1 MTIILSK
8 PIVGLM
14 KTKIL
19 SIALATSIALSGCA
33 QSTPDVQPTQEPFTG
48 ITIVAST
55 NVWGDIAKSIGG
67 DRVQVVSIIE
77 NFAQDPHSYEASA
90 RDQLAVND
98 ADLIVANGGGYDSF
112 IDTLAKSAGNENIVY
127 AYLPDELAKEDQAA
141 KEDDGHDHD
150 HDHDHAEGNEHVWYD
165 FHVVEDFASRL
176 AGALAALDSEYS
188 TVYSDNLVVFQTEI
202 EILEDRVAA
211 FSGKYAGSTVV
222 TSEPVA
228 DYLLTEMGLE
238 NLTPASFSQ
247 AIEEELDVSP
257 KDLLEIQKL
266 LKSKSV
272 DVFVVNPQTGSVQID
287 GLVSLAKQN
296 GVSVV
301 ELSELLPAGS
311 RYYDWMDLNIANL
324 EAALR

>member
-1 MTIILSK
+1 
-8 PIVGLM
+8 M
-14 KTKIL
+14 KIK
-19 SIALATSIALSGCA
+19 SLAVAAASVLVLSGCA
-33 QSTPDVQPTQEPFTG
+33 TTAPEAQPTQIPFEG

-98 ADLIVANGGGYDSF
+98 ADLIVANGGGYDFF
-112 IDTLAKSAGNENIVY
+112 IEDLAKAAGDKEVIF
-127 AYLPDELAKEDQAA
+127 AYLPEELAKEDG
-141 KEDDGHDHD
+141 DHNHDHSD
-150 HDHDHAEGNEHVWYD
+150 GNEHVWYD
-165 FHVVEDFASRL
+165 FHVAESFANRL
-176 AGALAALDSEYS
+176 AAALAVLDSEYS
-188 TVYSDNLVVFQTEI
+188 SVYSDNLIDFQGEI
-202 EILEDRVAA
+202 EILEDRMAEV
-211 FSGKYAGSTVV
+211 SGKYSGASFVA
-222 TSEPVA
+222 SEPVA
-228 DYLLTEMGLE
+228 NYLLLELGLE
-238 NLTPASFSQ
+238 DQTPKSFSQ

-266 LKSKSV
+266 LKSKAV

-296 GVSVV
+296 GIAIV
-301 ELSELLPAGS
+301 ELSELLPEGF

>member
-1 MTIILSK
+1 MKSK
-8 PIVGLM
+8 LPAL
-14 KTKIL
+14 
-19 SIALATSIALSGCA
+19 ALATSIALSGCA
-33 QSTPDVQPTQEPFTG
+33 QSTPELEPTDEPFTG
-48 ITIVAST
+48 ITVVAST

-112 IDTLAKSAGNENIVY
+112 MDTLAQASGNENIIY

-150 HDHDHAEGNEHVWYD
+150 HSDGNEHVWYD

-176 AGALAALDSEYS
+176 AGKLAALDSEYS
-188 TVYSDNLVVFQTEI
+188 TVYSDNLVVFQSEI
-202 EILEDRVAA
+202 EILEDRMAVI
-211 FSGKYAGSTVV
+211 SGKYAGATFVA
-222 TSEPVA
+222 SEPVA
-228 DYLLTEMGLE
+228 NYLLIEIGLE
-238 NLTPASFSQ
+238 DLTPKSFSQ

-257 KDLLEIQKL
+257 KDLLEIQNL

-287 GLVSLAKQN
+287 ALVALAKEN
-296 GVSVV
+296 SIAVV

-311 RYYDWMDLNIANL
+311 RYYDWMDLNLANL

>member
-1 MTIILSK
+1 MKIINL
-8 PIVGLM
+8 
-14 KTKIL
+14 
-19 SIALATSIALSGCA
+19 ALVTAAALVLAGCA
-33 QSTPDVQPTQEPFTG
+33 PTQTEPEPTAEPFTG
-48 ITIVAST
+48 VTIVAST

-98 ADLIVANGGGYDSF
+98 ADLIIANGGGYDSF

-141 KEDDGHDHD
+141 KEGDGHD

-188 TVYSDNLVVFQTEI
+188 TVYSDNLAVFQTEI

-211 FSGKYAGSTVV
+211 FSGKYSGSTVV

-228 DYLLTEMGLE
+228 DYLLIEMGLE
-238 NLTPASFSQ
+238 NLTPKSFSQ

-287 GLVSLAKQN
+287 ALIELAKQN
-296 GVSVV
+296 GISIV

-311 RYYDWMDLNIANL
+311 RYFDWMDLNIANL

>member
-1 MTIILSK
+1 
-8 PIVGLM
+8 M
-14 KTKIL
+14 KIKNL
-19 SIALATSIALSGCA
+19 ALVTAAVLVLAGC
-33 QSTPDVQPTQEPFTG
+33 STTEPEVQPTETSFDG

-98 ADLIVANGGGYDSF
+98 ADLIVANGGGYDFF
-112 IDTLAKSAGNENIVY
+112 IEDLAKASGNKEIIF
-127 AYLPDELAKEDQAA
+127 AYLPEELAKEDG
-141 KEDDGHDHD
+141 DHNHDHSD
-150 HDHDHAEGNEHVWYD
+150 GNEHVWYD
-165 FHVVEDFASRL
+165 FHVAEDFASRL
-176 AGALAALDSEYS
+176 AAVLAALDADYS
-188 TVYSDNLVVFQTEI
+188 SNYSDNLIDFQGEI
-202 EILEDRVAA
+202 EILEDRIAA
-211 FSGKYAGSTVV
+211 VSGKYSGASFVA
-222 TSEPVA
+222 SEPVA
-228 DYLLTEMGLE
+228 NYLLLELGLKD
-238 NLTPASFSQ
+238 LTPKSFSQ

-257 KDLLEIQKL
+257 KDLLAIQNL
-266 LKSKSV
+266 LKTKKV

-296 GVSVV
+296 GIAIV

-311 RYYDWMDLNIANL
+311 RYFDWMDLNIANL

>member
-1 MTIILSK
+1 
-8 PIVGLM
+8 M
-14 KTKIL
+14 KTKL
-19 SIALATSIALSGCA
+19 LALALATSIALSGCA
-33 QSTPDVQPTQEPFTG
+33 QSTPEVQPTQKPFTG
-48 ITIVAST
+48 ITVVAST

-211 FSGKYAGSTVV
+211 FSGKYANSTVV

-228 DYLLTEMGLE
+228 DYLLIEMGLE

-296 GVSVV
+296 GIAVV
-301 ELSELLPAGS
+301 ELSELLPEGS

>member
-1 MTIILSK
+1 
-8 PIVGLM
+8 
-14 KTKIL
+14 
-19 SIALATSIALSGCA
+19 
-33 QSTPDVQPTQEPFTG
+33 
-48 ITIVAST
+48 
-55 NVWGDIAKSIGG
+55 
-67 DRVQVVSIIE
+67 VQVVSIIE

-98 ADLIVANGGGYDSF
+98 ADLIIANGGGYDSF

-141 KEDDGHDHD
+141 KEDDGHDHDHD

-211 FSGKYAGSTVV
+211 FSGKYSGSTVV

-228 DYLLTEMGLE
+228 DYLLIEMGLE
-238 NLTPASFSQ
+238 NLTPKSFSQ

-287 GLVSLAKQN
+287 ALIELAKQN
-296 GVSVV
+296 GISIV

-324 EAALR
+324 EAALG

>member
-1 MTIILSK
+1 
-8 PIVGLM
+8 M
-14 KTKIL
+14 KIRSL
-19 SIALATSIALSGCA
+19 ALVTAAVLVLAGCA
-33 QSTPDVQPTQEPFTG
+33 TTEPEAEPTQIPFEG

-98 ADLIVANGGGYDSF
+98 ADLIVANGGGYDPF
-112 IDTLAKSAGNENIVY
+112 IDALAKSAGNKDIVY
-127 AYLPDELAKEDQAA
+127 AYLAEELAKEDG
-141 KEDDGHDHD
+141 DHNHDHSD
-150 HDHDHAEGNEHVWYD
+150 GNEHVWYD
-165 FHVVEDFASRL
+165 FHVAEGFANRL
-176 AGALAALDSEYS
+176 AAALAVLDSEYS
-188 TVYSDNLVVFQTEI
+188 SVYSDNLIDFQGEI
-202 EILEDRVAA
+202 EILEDRMAEV
-211 FSGKYAGSTVV
+211 SGKYSGASFVA
-222 TSEPVA
+222 SEPVA
-228 DYLLTEMGLE
+228 NYLLLELGLE
-238 NLTPASFSQ
+238 DLTPKSFSQ

-257 KDLLEIQKL
+257 KDLLEIQNL
-266 LKSKSV
+266 LKAKAV

-296 GVSVV
+296 GIAVV

-311 RYYDWMDLNIANL
+311 RYFDWMDLNIANL

>member
-1 MTIILSK
+1 
-8 PIVGLM
+8 M
-14 KTKIL
+14 KIR
-19 SIALATSIALSGCA
+19 SLAVVAASVLVLAGCA
-33 QSTPDVQPTQEPFTG
+33 ITEPEAQPTQIPFDG

-90 RDQLAVND
+90 RDQLAVNE
-98 ADLIVANGGGYDSF
+98 ADLIVANGGGYDPF
-112 IDTLAKSAGNENIVY
+112 IDALAKTAGNKEIVY
-127 AYLPDELAKEDQAA
+127 AYIAEELAA
-141 KEDDGHDHD
+141 KEDGGHIHDHSD
-150 HDHDHAEGNEHVWYD
+150 GNEHVWYD
-165 FHVVEDFASRL
+165 FHVAEDFANRL
-176 AGALAALDSEYS
+176 AAALAVLDSEYS
-188 TVYSDNLVVFQTEI
+188 NLYSDNLIDFQGEI
-202 EILEDRVAA
+202 EILEDRMAEVA
-211 FSGKYAGSTVV
+211 GKYAGATVIA
-222 TSEPVA
+222 SEPVA
-228 DYLLTEMGLE
+228 NYLLIELGLE
-238 NLTPASFSQ
+238 NLTPKSFSQ

-287 GLVSLAKQN
+287 ELVSLAKQN

-301 ELSELLPAGS
+301 ELSELLPEGS

>member
-1 MTIILSK
+1 VGPMKSKLLALSL
-8 PIVGLM
+8 V
-14 KTKIL
+14 
-19 SIALATSIALSGCA
+19 TSIALSGCA
-33 QSTPDVQPTQEPFTG
+33 QTTPEVQPTQEPFTG

-55 NVWGDIAKSIGG
+55 NVWGDVAKSIGG

-112 IDTLAKSAGNENIVY
+112 IDALASSAGNKGIVY
-127 AYLPDELAKEDQAA
+127 AYLPEELV
-141 KEDDGHDHD
+141 KEDDGHNHD
-150 HDHDHAEGNEHVWYD
+150 HSDGNEHVWYD
-165 FHVVEDFASRL
+165 FHVVEDFANRL
-176 AGALAALDSEYS
+176 AGALAAIDGDYASE
-188 TVYSDNLVVFQTEI
+188 YSDNLIDFQGEI
-202 EILEDRVAA
+202 EILEDRMADV
-211 FSGKYAGSTVV
+211 SGKYAGATVIA
-222 TSEPVA
+222 SEPVA
-228 DYLLTEMGLE
+228 NYLLIELGLE
-238 NLTPASFSQ
+238 NLTPKSFSQ

-266 LKSKSV
+266 LKSKAV
-272 DVFVVNPQTGSVQID
+272 DVFVVNPQTGSVQIAA
-287 GLVSLAKQN
+287 LVELAKQN
-296 GVSVV
+296 RVAVV

>member
-1 MTIILSK
+1 
-8 PIVGLM
+8 M
-14 KTKIL
+14 KIRSVAVVAASVL
-19 SIALATSIALSGCA
+19 VLAGCA
-33 QSTPDVQPTQEPFTG
+33 TTQPEAQPTQIPFDG

-98 ADLIVANGGGYDSF
+98 ADLIVANGGGYDPF
-112 IDTLAKSAGNENIVY
+112 MDALAKTAGNKDIVY
-127 AYLPDELAKEDQAA
+127 AYLAEELAKEDG
-141 KEDDGHDHD
+141 DHNHDHSD
-150 HDHDHAEGNEHVWYD
+150 GNEHVWYD
-165 FHVVEDFASRL
+165 FHVAEDFANRL

-188 TVYSDNLVVFQTEI
+188 SLYSDNLIDFQGEI
-202 EILEDRVAA
+202 EILEDRMAEV
-211 FSGKYAGSTVV
+211 SGKYAGATVIA
-222 TSEPVA
+222 SEPVA
-228 DYLLTEMGLE
+228 NHLLIELGLE
-238 NLTPASFSQ
+238 NLTPTSFSQ

-287 GLVSLAKQN
+287 ELVSLAKQN
-296 GVSVV
+296 GIAVV
-301 ELSELLPAGS
+301 ELSELLPEGS

>member
-1 MTIILSK
+1 
-8 PIVGLM
+8 M
-14 KTKIL
+14 KTR
-19 SIALATSIALSGCA
+19 SLAVAAASVLVLAGC
-33 QSTPDVQPTQEPFTG
+33 STTGPEAQPTQIPFEG

-98 ADLIVANGGGYDSF
+98 ADLIVANGGGYDFF
-112 IDTLAKSAGNENIVY
+112 IEDLAKAAGDKEVIF
-127 AYLPDELAKEDQAA
+127 AYLPEELAKEDG
-141 KEDDGHDHD
+141 DHNHDHSD
-150 HDHDHAEGNEHVWYD
+150 GNEHVWYD
-165 FHVVEDFASRL
+165 FHVVEDFANRL

-188 TVYSDNLVVFQTEI
+188 SVYSDNLIDFQGEI
-202 EILEDRVAA
+202 EILEDRMAEV
-211 FSGKYAGSTVV
+211 SGKYSGASFVA
-222 TSEPVA
+222 SEPVA
-228 DYLLTEMGLE
+228 NYLLLELGLQD
-238 NLTPASFSQ
+238 LTTKSFSQ

-266 LKSKSV
+266 LKSKAV

-287 GLVSLAKQN
+287 SLVAVAKQN
-296 GVSVV
+296 GIAIV
-301 ELSELLPAGS
+301 ELSELLPAGA
-311 RYYDWMDLNIANL
+311 RYFDWMDLNIANL

>member
-1 MTIILSK
+1 
-8 PIVGLM
+8 M
-14 KTKIL
+14 KMRSL
-19 SIALATSIALSGCA
+19 VVAAASVLVLAGCA
-33 QSTPDVQPTQEPFTG
+33 TTQPEVQPTQIPFDG

-98 ADLIVANGGGYDSF
+98 ADLIVANGGGYDPF
-112 IDTLAKSAGNENIVY
+112 MDALAKTAGNKDIVY
-127 AYLPDELAKEDQAA
+127 AYLAEELAKEDG
-141 KEDDGHDHD
+141 DHNHDHSD
-150 HDHDHAEGNEHVWYD
+150 GNEHVWYD
-165 FHVVEDFASRL
+165 FHVAEDFANRL

-188 TVYSDNLVVFQTEI
+188 SLYSDNLIDFQGEI
-202 EILEDRVAA
+202 EILEDRMAA
-211 FSGKYAGSTVV
+211 VSGKYAGATVIA
-222 TSEPVA
+222 SEPVA
-228 DYLLTEMGLE
+228 NYLLIELGLK

-247 AIEEELDVSP
+247 AIEEELDISP

-272 DVFVVNPQTGSVQID
+272 DVLVVNPQTGSVQID
-287 GLVSLAKQN
+287 ELVSLAKQN

-301 ELSELLPAGS
+301 ELSELLPQGS

>member
-1 MTIILSK
+1 MKSK
-8 PIVGLM
+8 L
-14 KTKIL
+14 L
-19 SIALATSIALSGCA
+19 ALALATSIALTGCV
-33 QSTPDVQPTQEPFTG
+33 QTTPEVQPTQEPFTG
-48 ITIVAST
+48 ITVVAST

-98 ADLIVANGGGYDSF
+98 ADLIVANGGGYDPF
-112 IDTLAKSAGNENIVY
+112 MDALAKSAGNQEIVY
-127 AYLPDELAKEDQAA
+127 AYLSEELA
-141 KEDDGHDHD
+141 KEDDGHNHD
-150 HDHDHAEGNEHVWYD
+150 HSGGNEHVWYD

-176 AGALAALDSEYS
+176 AGKLAALDPDYS
-188 TVYSDNLVVFQTEI
+188 TVYSDNLIVFQSEI
-202 EILEDRVAA
+202 EILEDRMAA
-211 FSGKYAGSTVV
+211 TSGKYSGASFVA
-222 TSEPVA
+222 SEPVA
-228 DYLLTEMGLE
+228 NYLLIEIGLKD
-238 NLTPASFSQ
+238 LTPKSFSQ

-257 KDLLEIQKL
+257 KDLLEIQNL

-287 GLVSLAKQN
+287 GLVELANQN
-296 GVSVV
+296 GISVV

-311 RYYDWMDLNIANL
+311 RYYDWMDLNIATL